1 MPSDVICLRVP
12 LRSWTRFRTA
22 RMNLKIVQHAL
33 QILERHE
40 MNKHT
45 CREEECDE
53 RERDQ
58 LIDRIVKME
67 KTLKTMEDTLKAIS
81 SKLTVDKI
89 KSKKPKT
96 KIRKR
101 RKRSAR
107 KSITKSPKDSG
118 A

>member
-1 MPSDVICLRVP
+1 
-12 LRSWTRFRTA
+12 
-22 RMNLKIVQHAL
+22 
-33 QILERHE
+33 

-45 CREEECDE
+45 CREEEWDE

-96 KIRKR
+96 KTRKR
-101 RKRSAR
+101 RKPSAR